1 MWQVLDIRAREER
14 WVERRA
20 LSDRFLSLWAAAEGG
35 ATHAAA
41 AEDEAAPVGG

>member
-20 LSDRFLSLWAAAEGG
+20 S
-35 ATHAAA
+35 
-41 AEDEAAPVGG
+41 EALARPPLRNGRGSRGQIG